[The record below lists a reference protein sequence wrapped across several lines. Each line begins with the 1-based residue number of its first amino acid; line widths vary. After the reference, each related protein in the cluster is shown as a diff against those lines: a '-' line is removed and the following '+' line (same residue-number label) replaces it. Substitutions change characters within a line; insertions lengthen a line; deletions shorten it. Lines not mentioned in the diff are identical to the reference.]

1 MFEGRAEMG
10 PATTGKR
17 FFQELDGFCAENQL
31 ESGPEGAERD
41 QKGCQKKK
49 PEVANVL

>member
-1 MFEGRAEMG
+1 MG

-17 FFQELDGFCAENQL
+17 FSRNLTVSAQRISLSLG
-31 ESGPEGAERD
+31 R
-41 QKGCQKKK
+41 KGRKRSTGMSEKK